1 MRTTLITL
9 SVLLTHFSLIA
20 QDKPLVQLSLQQA
33 KDHAM
38 QHSFEAKGAA
48 IDIQQ
53 ADKDIWM
60 ATARLMPQVNGEVAF
75 NNFLQ
80 IPTTVAP
87 ANAFGFPAYLT
98 EFLGG
103 VSQQTGVPIN
113 APPADENAT
122 TEFQFGQPYTMDA
135 GVSVSQVL
143 FNGSYLIGLRGAKGL
158 QKLQSTKSKIV
169 GYSVAAAAEE
179 NYYTALVAA
188 ENAKLL
194 QTNLKNLE
202 KTLFETKALFD
213 NGFAEQMDVE
223 QLDLLVITMRNQI
236 SIAER
241 QAEAAKNL
249 LKYTIGMDVDTPIE
263 LTDGLET
270 MWQSAD
276 PEKLLAQEFKA
287 ENNINYNIVKQD
299 VRMHKYLTQL
309 EQAKYLP
316 TLSAHLNYKQ
326 QAFGQEFNFFGS
338 EGKWYPMS
346 LWGITLNVPIWDNLG
361 NHASIQKAKL
371 EEQRKRDQLVNV
383 TEGIKLQYKTSKDN
397 YVSAMEQLQNAE
409 RGLKLAQSI
418 RATTLVKYNEGIS
431 TSMDLTQAENQLT
444 QAQGDY
450 IGKLFAVM
458 EAKQSLNRTFEQ

>member
-60 ATARLMPQVNGEVAF
+60 ATARLMPQVNGEIGF
-75 NNFLQ
+75 SNFIDL
-80 IPTTVAP
+80 PTSLIDATV
-87 ANAFGFPAYLT
+87 FG
-98 EFLGG
+98 
-103 VSQQTGVPIN
+103 
-113 APPADENAT
+113 APPGTPPQAI
-122 TEFQFGQPYTMDA
+122 QFGQRYSLDVGGSA
-135 GVSVSQVL
+135 SQVL
-143 FNGSYLIGLRGAKGL
+143 FNGSYIIGLKGAKGL

-276 PEKLLAQEFKA
+276 PEKLLSQEFKA
-287 ENNINYNIVKQD
+287 ENNINYNIVNQD

-316 TLSAHLNYKQ
+316 TLSAFFAYKQ
-326 QAFGQEFNFFGS
+326 QAFGDEFNFFGS
-338 EGKWYPMS
+338 EGRWFPNS
-346 LWGITLNVPIWDNLG
+346 LWGVTLNVPIWDNLG
-361 NHASIQKAKL
+361 NLASIKKAKL

-383 TEGIKLQYKTSKDN
+383 TEGLKLQYKTSKDN